1 MRRHA
6 SFQTVIVGIV
16 LGIAGRAN
24 AADPTTQ
31 EVTSA
36 PAALLALA
44 DAAVDAGK
52 LELAK
57 ALYERLVNEHPSAP
71 EAGEARRA
79 IKIIAAHD
87 RATPAVPSPPAGP
100 YAAAAASSQDGV
112 VMRRE
117 PYSLR
122 TSERLRL
129 TTWEKMDFGV
139 TAFLYGMSVGFT
151 YTLGQSNG
159 SNADA
164 APVALGAL
172 AYTLGAVGYLNA
184 GNPDRG
190 DLPLV
195 LAITSYVPT
204 TTLLVANIA
213 YDNPDARNTAYAV
226 AAAGLVAAPLA
237 VLAASKLDLD
247 PGDTQL
253 VRDAGFWGLVL
264 GTTGM
269 LGFGGETRNDFG
281 FEQYSAPSGRR
292 IATAGLLGLYGGLA
306 LGTIAAA
313 KSETSLERVRVT
325 TWGGY
330 GGAVLGLL
338 LTVGGGNSDR
348 AAYRGITGGAL
359 VGLIVTFLATS
370 GLDGI
375 PPEDA
380 PAPHAALRRLVPT
393 LTSIV
398 KSNGQSQLGLGITG
412 ALF

>member
-6 SFQTVIVGIV
+6 SFQTVLVGVV
-16 LGIAGRAN
+16 LGIVGSAG
-24 AADPTTQ
+24 AAEPTTAP
-31 EVTSA
+31 VTSA
-36 PAALLALA
+36 PGALLDLA

-79 IKIIAAHD
+79 IKIIAARD
-87 RATPAVPSPPAGP
+87 RATPAVPLPPPAGP
-100 YAAAAASSQDGV
+100 YAVGAPSSQEGV

-159 SNADA
+159 SNATA

-172 AYTLGAVGYLNA
+172 AYTLGAVGYLNT

-213 YDNPDARNTAYAV
+213 YDNPDAKNTAYAV
-226 AAAGLVAAPLA
+226 AAAGLLAAPLA

-338 LTVGGGNSDR
+338 LSVGGR
-348 AAYRGITGGAL
+348 QL
-359 VGLIVTFLATS
+359 
-370 GLDGI
+370 
-375 PPEDA
+375 
-380 PAPHAALRRLVPT
+380 PT
-393 LTSIV
+393 EPRIE
-398 KSNGQSQLGLGITG
+398 G
-412 ALF
+412 